1 MANIQSQIKR
11 NRQNERARQRNKGR
25 RSELKT
31 HIRRVEQAID
41 AGEKDTAEQA
51 LREAAQTLDKAVSSG
66 LIKKNK
72 AANKKSRL
80 AARVNAL

>member
-11 NRQNERARQRNKGR
+11 NRQTETARVRNKAR

-31 HIRRVEQAID
+31 FMKRFETVIGEGDKD
-41 AGEKDTAEQA
+41 ASTAAFRDASQK
-51 LREAAQTLDKAVSSG
+51 LDKAVSSG
-66 LIKKNK
+66 LIKKNN
-72 AANKKSRL
+72 AANRKSKM